1 MRRSICFRTTVILF
15 LLFTSYSSGRGQ
27 ETQNMKKL
35 IGEEQVVIFVCEHG
49 SAKSVVAAAHFNKLA
64 KERNLPVRA
73 ISRGTNPDE
82 EIAPIAASGLQADG
96 LAAGEEKPKR
106 LSQADLVGAARLVSF
121 CPLPETYS
129 AAIAVEHW
137 NDVPPM
143 SENYDKA
150 RARIVERIKLLLD
163 SFKPAK

>member
-1 MRRSICFRTTVILF
+1 
-15 LLFTSYSSGRGQ
+15 
-27 ETQNMKKL
+27 MKKL

-96 LAAGEEKPKR
+96 LAAGEENLLAR
-106 LSQADLVGAARLVSF
+106 EGHALGVRVEVTNLGNVNALYNFLSTFSGTHFLAGRTLTAGVHYSF
-121 CPLPETYS
+121 
-129 AAIAVEHW
+129 
-137 NDVPPM
+137 
-143 SENYDKA
+143 
-150 RARIVERIKLLLD
+150 
-163 SFKPAK
+163 